1 MVSSPHVDKLN
12 NLIYI
17 CEAGLLP
24 RLFFPSWCQI
34 RKHACTRQPHYMLF
48 GCLMRAGRKMENVPS
63 VVCLMVGFLELSSY
77 RRIARMEQTA
87 PICWPLQG
95 KNTVFQ
101 LASSS
106 CLFTLSAAKHSSR
119 GPSKLCTQTTAH
131 CQMPKCRSLLFIFF
145 LFVFCNQGKTQ
156 NEPVQQA
163 RIILCCYLITFYVMI
178 SSLLLCF
185 FPFL

>member
-12 NLIYI
+12 NLNYI

-24 RLFFPSWCQI
+24 RLFFSPSWCQI

-95 KNTVFQ
+95 KNSF
-101 LASSS
+101 S
-106 CLFTLSAAKHSSR
+106 
-119 GPSKLCTQTTAH
+119 
-131 CQMPKCRSLLFIFF
+131 
-145 LFVFCNQGKTQ
+145 
-156 NEPVQQA
+156 A
-163 RIILCCYLITFYVMI
+163 RIIIM
-178 SSLLLCF
+178 SLHFECSKTLQQRSIKIMQTDYSTL
-185 FPFL
+185 PNA